1 MVGSCVLQCQM
12 RSWRRTSRNL
22 TRIKNCYHYT
32 PIWWL
37 PPNHQ
42 FSCDT
47 FFLWLK
53 GMTSTGRCWVE
64 QTLSIDFCLIRRQ
77 DINNDELSWSNYSMQ
92 RTLTLIDWYS
102 DVSAKK
108 ISSRNQICQHSN
120 HGQIWLVTNIVCLWY
135 FIAQTNNGAFVQ
147 LCKYFELTKRLNFLS
162 IFPTLGITFTI
173 GCWLHGSIKE
183 SNITL
188 KFILT
193 N

>member
-47 FFLWLK
+47 FFSMIERYDKPRPLLSGANFIYRFLPYSEAGHKQWWIIMIKLQYAAYSHADRLILW
-53 GMTSTGRCWVE
+53 
-64 QTLSIDFCLIRRQ
+64 CLR
-77 DINNDELSWSNYSMQ
+77 
-92 RTLTLIDWYS
+92 
-102 DVSAKK
+102 KK

-120 HGQIWLVTNIVCLWY
+120 QWTNMVGHKYSLSLVLHSPNKQWCVCTAL
-135 FIAQTNNGAFVQ
+135 
-147 LCKYFELTKRLNFLS
+147 
-162 IFPTLGITFTI
+162 
-173 GCWLHGSIKE
+173 
-183 SNITL
+183 
-188 KFILT
+188 
-193 N
+193 

>member
-1 MVGSCVLQCQM
+1 MTIATKS
-12 RSWRRTSRNL
+12 
-22 TRIKNCYHYT
+22 
-32 PIWWL
+32 PI
-37 PPNHQ
+37 
-42 FSCDT
+42 
-47 FFLWLK
+47 FLWHFFSMIERYDKPRPL
-53 GMTSTGRCWVE
+53 
-64 QTLSIDFCLIRRQ
+64 LSGANFIYRFLPYSEAGHKQWWIIMIKLQYAAYSHADRLILWCLR
-77 DINNDELSWSNYSMQ
+77 
-92 RTLTLIDWYS
+92 
-102 DVSAKK
+102 KK
-108 ISSRNQICQHSN
+108 KSSRNQICQHSN